1 MLKLPAPDTVHFSA
15 QAFTNMTRLRIFLA
29 PNVKH
34 SGDPIYFPAELRWL
48 EWPEY
53 SQPSV
58 LFNTSDRKLV
68 GLDLSKSSIR
78 ILGKEF
84 KLFRNVRSVNFS
96 YCVLLRKIPD
106 VSSLPNLESLDLQ
119 ECTKLVEIHQSLG
132 RLAKLVYLNFL
143 NCCNLSRFPNS
154 LKASS
159 LENLI
164 LRGCSKLSRFP
175 DILVPMKRLKT
186 LALHE
191 TAIEELPSSL
201 ANLVELKELCL
212 SDCLDLKNLPCS
224 IYTLQHLEHIFVD
237 GCSQLTKFPQ
247 CVWGSRDC
255 TNVSLP
261 LALSSVIN
269 LNVQRCSLSEL
280 SFLKNLHCMSS
291 LTMLDLSENK
301 FVSLPTCISQFTKL
315 QQLCLMHCKQLR
327 EILALPPNITSLH
340 AKGCESLET
349 CVDLLDVLRY
359 NPDESPWLRRIDF
372 SGCQKLIQDRCSSNC
387 TMLSIEGLLGET
399 RIDIFHPGNKIPRWF
414 KHQSTTRLIRF
425 PVLSE
430 SYRDIAGLA
439 FCAIVSSPTRKEV
452 DILCEI
458 QLFVS
463 NQETYGGVDCFSS
476 LESDHVW
483 LLYIPRRM
491 MWGLDAKLLNLRS
504 QFTILFRASEGT
516 LRSCGAHLVY
526 RQGKQPNDAN
536 IDPLN
541 ANKNPTSSRGRRCKR
556 SKLF

>member
-1 MLKLPAPDTVHFSA
+1 MLKLPTPDTVHFSA
-15 QAFTNMTRLRIFLA
+15 QAFANMKRLRIFLA
-29 PNVKH
+29 RNVKH
-34 SGDPIYFPAELRWL
+34 SGDHIYFPAELRWL

-58 LFNTSDRKLV
+58 LFNTGDRRLV

-84 KLFRNVRSVNFS
+84 KV
-96 YCVLLRKIPD
+96 
-106 VSSLPNLESLDLQ
+106 
-119 ECTKLVEIHQSLG
+119 HQSLG
-132 RLAKLVYLNFL
+132 CLTKLVYLNFL
-143 NCCNLSRFPNS
+143 NCCNLSRFPSS
-154 LKASS
+154 LKARF

-164 LRGCSKLSRFP
+164 LRGCPKLSRFP
-175 DILVPMKRLKT
+175 DILVRVKRLKT
-186 LALHE
+186 LALDE
-191 TAIEELPSSL
+191 TAIKELPYSV

-212 SDCLDLKNLPCS
+212 RDCVDLKNLPCS
-224 IYTLQHLEHIFVD
+224 IYTLQHLELIFVD
-237 GCSQLTKFPQ
+237 GCSQLTKFLE
-247 CVWGSRDC
+247 CVCGSSDC

-261 LALSSVIN
+261 LALPSVIN
-269 LNVQRCSLSEL
+269 LNVQRCSLPEL

-291 LTMLDLSENK
+291 LTILDLSENK

-315 QQLCLMHCKQLR
+315 QQLCLMHCKWLR

-349 CVDLLDVLRY
+349 CADLLDMFRY

-372 SGCQKLIQDRCSSNC
+372 SGCQKLIQDRCSSDC

-439 FCAIVSSPTRKEV
+439 FCAIVSSPNRKEV

-458 QLFVS
+458 QLFVN

-483 LLYIPRRM
+483 LLYVPRRM
-491 MWGLDAKLLNLRS
+491 MWGLDAKLLNLCS
-504 QFTILFRASEGT
+504 EFTILFQASEGT

-526 RQGKQPNDAN
+526 KQGKQPNDAN

-541 ANKNPTSSRGRRCKR
+541 ANKNPTSSRGRRRKR